1 MNTITVT
8 GQLTAD
14 PIPEPCPDALL
25 CQLRLAVQRPHCPE
39 RVDEFD
45 VICHGRLAAV
55 AAEPL
60 ETGCLVA
67 VTGWLRAHTWPTDD
81 WTGRWIDIVATAIDV
96 LARPR
101 PLSPS
106 DPASDAHLEAAYDDR
121 YDIDEGY

>member
-1 MNTITVT
+1 MSCGTASPAPTRCCASCDWPCSGPTVRS
-8 GQLTAD
+8 A
-14 PIPEPCPDALL
+14 
-25 CQLRLAVQRPHCPE
+25 
-39 RVDEFD
+39 VDEFD
-45 VICHGRLAAV
+45 VTCHGRLAAV
-55 AAEPL
+55 AAEQL

-81 WTGRWIDIVATAIDV
+81 WTGRWIDIVAISIDF

-106 DPASDAHLEAAYDDR
+106 DPAPDAHLEAAYDDR

>member
-1 MNTITVT
+1 MNTVTVT

-14 PIPEPCPDALL
+14 PITEPGPPSTL

-45 VICHGRLAAV
+45 GEH
-55 AAEPL
+55 L

-81 WTGRWIDIVATAIDV
+81 WTGRWIDIVATSLDF

-101 PLSPS
+101 PLAP
-106 DPASDAHLEAAYDDR
+106 PEAGVDAHLEAVYDDR
-121 YDIDEGY
+121 YEIDEAF